1 MPLIQLTQ
9 CTFCLGTQA
18 ILSDF
23 SWNLEEGQQ
32 WLVTGPSGSGKTT
45 IFKALHGEYR
55 LTGGRFVFKGEEGP
69 ETFEKLK
76 ASAGFVFFQDQ
87 AIDPKQFYYQQ
98 RYNSQDADDT
108 LTVSD
113 YLFDG
118 DPPKE
123 TRQTESLHLFHVEE
137 HMDKEFI
144 KLSNGENRKV
154 LITKALLKDPKIL
167 VLDNP
172 YTGLD
177 EASRID
183 LNKLIDRLAQSGMT
197 ILLTS
202 KQDHIPERM
211 THVLHLENRIITYA
225 GIRSSATQAGNTIQ
239 TETIPFGFPPLENN
253 DFDIVVRLNQV
264 TIRYEEKLLLDRI
277 DLTIRRGEKWLLKG
291 PNGAGKSLIASLI
304 YADHPQSYMNDITLF
319 DRPRGRGESIWEIK
333 DRIGFLSPEYHFYFD
348 LAWTAQQVATGGL
361 KDNPYAPKA
370 LTPETEQMVQNLFG
384 YYGIS
389 HLMDQPMHALST
401 GFQRLVLFI
410 RVLVKNPPFLLL
422 DEPFQHFD
430 RDTIEKSKVLLDAF
444 CADRT
449 LLFITHEDSEVPGI
463 VKKGKRMELN
473 APKKKILLSQ
483 RRRDA
488 KNINGVS

>member
-9 CTFCLGTQA
+9 CTFSLGTQA
-18 ILSDF
+18 MLSDF
-23 SWNLEEGQQ
+23 SWKLEEGQQ

-45 IFKALHGEYR
+45 FFKALQGEFR
-55 LTGGRFVFKGEEGP
+55 LTNGQFEFNGAEGP
-69 ETFEKLK
+69 DAFEKLK
-76 ASAGFVFFQDQ
+76 SSAGFVFFQDKS
-87 AIDPKQFYYQQ
+87 IDPKQFYYQQ

-108 LTVSD
+108 LTVRE
-113 YLFDG
+113 YLFIG
-118 DPPKE
+118 RPSGKIDPH
-123 TRQTESLHLFHVEE
+123 ESLHLFHVDEYLDEE
-137 HMDKEFI
+137 LI

-154 LITKALLKDPKIL
+154 LITKALLKEPKIL

-183 LNKLIDRLAQSGMT
+183 LNKLIDRLAHSGIH

-202 KQDHIPERM
+202 KQDRVPKSM
-211 THVLHLENRIITYA
+211 THSLRLKDRKITYA
-225 GIRSSATQAGNTIQ
+225 GIRSLDSQAGKSIQ
-239 TETIPFGFPPLENN
+239 TATVQFGFPPLE
-253 DFDIVVRLNQV
+253 DKPFEIAVSLKKV

-333 DRIGFLSPEYHFYFD
+333 DRVGFLSPEYHFYFD
-348 LAWTAQQVATGGL
+348 HEWTAQQVAKGGL

-370 LTPETEQMVQNLFG
+370 LTPETEHLVLDLFN
-384 YYGIS
+384 YYDIS
-389 HLMDQPMHALST
+389 HLLDQPMYALST

-410 RVLVKNPPFLLL
+410 RVIVKNPPFLLL

-430 RDTIEKSKVLLDAF
+430 RGTIEKSKILLDQF
-444 CADRT
+444 CKHRT

-463 VKKGKRMELN
+463 VKKGKRMEL
-473 APKKKILLSQ
+473 IQGQSS
-483 RRRDA
+483 
-488 KNINGVS
+488 V

>member
-1 MPLIQLTQ
+1 MILIQLSH
-9 CTFCLGTQA
+9 CTFSLGTQA
-18 ILSDF
+18 LLSDF
-23 SWNLEEGQQ
+23 SWKLEEGQQ

-45 IFKALHGEYR
+45 FFKALQGEFR
-55 LTGGRFVFKGEEGP
+55 LTGGRFEFNGREGP
-69 ETFEKLK
+69 EAFEKLK
-76 ASAGFVFFQDQ
+76 SAAGFVFFQDK

-108 LTVSD
+108 LTVRD

-118 DPPKE
+118 RPPGKIDP
-123 TRQTESLHLFHVEE
+123 TESLHLFHVDE
-137 HMDKEFI
+137 HLDKEFI

-177 EASRID
+177 EASRMD
-183 LNKLIDRLAQSGMT
+183 LNRLIDRLAQSGMH

-202 KQDHIPERM
+202 KQDQIPERM
-211 THVLHLENRIITYA
+211 THVLRLENRIMTYA
-225 GIRSSATQAGNTIQ
+225 GNRSPVILGSKMIQ
-239 TETIPFGFPPLENN
+239 PVTLPFGFPTLGNK

-304 YADHPQSYMNDITLF
+304 YADHPQSYMNEITLF

-348 LAWTAQQVATGGL
+348 HELTAKEVATGGL
-361 KDNPYAPKA
+361 KDNPYAPMA
-370 LTPETEQMVQNLFG
+370 LTPETEQLMLNLFS
-384 YYGIS
+384 YYDIP
-389 HLMDQPMHALST
+389 HLKNQPMYALST
-401 GFQRLVLFI
+401 GLQRLILFI

-430 RDTIEKSKVLLDAF
+430 PDTIEKSKVLLDAF
-444 CADRT
+444 CEDRT

-463 VKKGKRMELN
+463 VKKGKRMELTQGQG
-473 APKKKILLSQ
+473 S
-483 RRRDA
+483 
-488 KNINGVS
+488 V